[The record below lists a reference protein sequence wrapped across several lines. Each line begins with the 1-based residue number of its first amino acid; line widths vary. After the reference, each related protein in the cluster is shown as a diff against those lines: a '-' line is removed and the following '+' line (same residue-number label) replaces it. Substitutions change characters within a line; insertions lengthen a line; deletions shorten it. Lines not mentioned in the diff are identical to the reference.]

1 MKEIQEDE
9 EIRIITCNVPTTYL
23 NAIDKL
29 ITSSNHQGLYPSRS
43 ELIRVAVREFLL
55 KELEA
60 AREFEKLKFQSK
72 NKDEIL
78 TESKEINQPA
88 ILKKI
93 KTP

>member
-1 MKEIQEDE
+1 MKEIQEDKK
-9 EIRIITCNVPTTYL
+9 IRIVTCNVPITYL
-23 NAIDKL
+23 TAIDKL
-29 ITSSNHQGLYPSRS
+29 ITSGNHQGLYPSRS
-43 ELIRVAVREFLL
+43 ELIRIAVREFLL

-60 AREFEKLKFQSK
+60 AKEFEKLKFQSR
-72 NKDEIL
+72 NKDEII